1 MSKVRFGLSIDKKL
15 AQDFDHLS
23 KARKHSNRSKAI
35 EDLMRQELL
44 FSSVASL
51 KGNIAGAFSMV
62 YNHHRRDLVN
72 KIIDIQHDAGDVI
85 ISSQHVHLDHNNCL
99 EILVLKGNAEL
110 INKLTDTIRAQKGV
124 TNCGLIIASH
134 TSPAAKSSKHK

>member
-15 AQDFDHLS
+15 ALDFDRTS
-23 KARKHSNRSKAI
+23 KAKQHLNRSKAI

-44 FSSVASL
+44 FSSVSSL
-51 KGNIAGAFSMV
+51 KGDIAGAFTMV
-62 YNHHRRDLVN
+62 YDHHKRDLVN

-85 ISSQHVHLDHNNCL
+85 ISSQHVHLDHSNCL
-99 EILVLKGNAEL
+99 EILVLKGNAEK
-110 INKLTDTIRAQKGV
+110 INKLTDTIKAQKGV

-134 TSPAAKSSKHK
+134 TSLVTKHPKHK

>member
-1 MSKVRFGLSIDKKL
+1 MSKVRFGLSVDKKL
-15 AQDFDHLS
+15 AADFDKLS
-23 KARKHSNRSKAI
+23 KAKKHLNRSKAI

-51 KGNIAGAFSMV
+51 KGDIAGAFSMV
-62 YNHHRRDLVN
+62 YDHHKRELVN

-85 ISSQHVHLDHNNCL
+85 ISSQHVHLDHSNCL
-99 EILVLKGNAEL
+99 EILVLKGNAEK
-110 INKLTDTIRAQKGV
+110 INKLTDTIKAQKGV

-134 TSPAAKSSKHK
+134 IHPSKNS

>member
-15 AQDFDHLS
+15 ALDFDRTSRAKKHL
-23 KARKHSNRSKAI
+23 NRSKAI

-51 KGNIAGAFSMV
+51 KGDIAGAFTMV
-62 YNHHRRDLVN
+62 YDHHKRDLVN

-85 ISSQHVHLDHNNCL
+85 ISSQHVHLDHSNCL
-99 EILVLKGNAEL
+99 EILVLKGNAEK
-110 INKLTDTIRAQKGV
+110 INKLTDTIKAQKGV
-124 TNCGLIIASH
+124 ANCGLIIASH
-134 TSPAAKSSKHK
+134 TSLVTKHPKYN